1 MEYIV
6 KRMSQKNVGN
16 HRETEKKV
24 ISEDNTEVKTVEIL
38 QTVRSKSSLN
48 PCLPMAFAQ
57 DGDYLIK
64 RPH

>member
-1 MEYIV
+1 MEIIE
-6 KRMSQKNVGN
+6 KLK
-16 HRETEKKV
+16 KKV
-24 ISEDNTEVKTVEIL
+24 ISEENTEVKTVKIL